1 MISMLTNGKKLEF
14 TKNKGKLAIQ
24 IVMVAKPNKSKL
36 STFKD
41 WNKKM
46 EKK

>member
-14 TKNKGKLAIQ
+14 TNNKSKLAIQ
-24 IVMVAKPNKSKL
+24 IGMVVEPIKSKL

-41 WNKKM
+41 WIKKWQ
-46 EKK
+46 KK